1 MLPKKKAT
9 TEEYR
14 GRKQNLFGSGEKMRF
29 GIVHLPEL
37 GVLYWTTEQPLN
49 CVSGYS
55 SQEIILQGVIMI

>member
-9 TEEYR
+9 TKEYR

-37 GVLYWTTEQPLN
+37 GVLNRTTEQL
-49 CVSGYS
+49 
-55 SQEIILQGVIMI
+55 